1 MMMKPPVYIII
12 VSLSV
17 LLFTFSP
24 VIAQEQI
31 ARPDWHTKVGAQS
44 KPSATKEFFVNDY
57 GGKNDGSTLNTAAIQ
72 SAIDSCAKNGG
83 GIVRFQPG
91 SYLTGSIFI
100 KSNVHLHIDSGVTL
114 LGSQNIDDYNV
125 IDTRVAGIEMEWPA
139 ALINILNQENA
150 AISGNGLIHAQGK
163 PFWEQY
169 WRMRTEEYEPKGLR
183 WVVDYDARRPRTIL
197 VSDAK
202 NITLKDL
209 EIQQAGF
216 WTVQILYSTYVTV
229 DGLTI
234 NNNVGGHGPSTD
246 GIDID
251 SSSWILVQNTD
262 VDCNDDN
269 FCIKAGRDADGLR
282 VNRPSEYIVIRD
294 CFARRGGGLL
304 TLGSETSGSI
314 RHVYASNIQGSGT
327 KNCLNIKSAITR
339 GGTVEHIVLENVK
352 MDSVGVALQ
361 VNMNWN
367 PSYSYSKLPEGYNYE
382 DIPNHWKKLLQSV
395 EPAERGIPTFRNIT
409 MRNVHIKGA
418 NRAIN
423 VEGLPSS
430 WVEQITLQNVSIE
443 AKEAGKIRYSKNWD
457 IQDFQLQTKDGSA
470 IEKENTE
477 NISL

>member
-1 MMMKPPVYIII
+1 MMKPVHLIFLSVVVICF
-12 VSLSV
+12 SLSQAC
-17 LLFTFSP
+17 S
-24 VIAQEQI
+24 QEKF
-31 ARPDWHTKVGAQS
+31 PKDDWRTKVGAQS
-44 KPSATKEFFVNDY
+44 QPTKTKEFIVNRY
-57 GGKNDGSTLNTAAIQ
+57 GAKNDGITLNTKAIQ
-72 SAIDSCAKNGG
+72 SAIDACAEEGG

-91 SYLTGSIFI
+91 AYLTGSIFV
-100 KSNVHLHIDSGVTL
+100 KSNVHLCIDSGVTL
-114 LGSQNIDDYNV
+114 LGSQNIDDYKI
-125 IDTRVAGIEMEWPA
+125 IDTRVAGIEMAWPA
-139 ALINILNQENA
+139 ALINILDQENA
-150 AISGNGLIHAQGK
+150 AISGKGLIHAQGK

-183 WVVDYDARRPRTIL
+183 WIVDYDARRPRTIL
-197 VSDAK
+197 VSNAK

-229 DGLTI
+229 EGLTI
-234 NNNVGGHGPSTD
+234 NNNVDGHGPSTD

-262 VDCNDDN
+262 IDCNDDN

-282 VNRPSEYIVIRD
+282 VNRPAEYIVIRD

-367 PSYSYSKLPEGYNYE
+367 PTYSYSTLPEEYDYE
-382 DIPNHWKKLLQSV
+382 KIPLHWKKLLQPL
-395 EPAERGIPTFRNIT
+395 EPAERGIPTFRDIT

-418 NRAIN
+418 DRAIN

-430 WVEQITLQNVSIE
+430 WVEGISLQQVSIE

-457 IQDFQLQTKDGSA
+457 IQDFKLVSKDGSTIA
-470 IEKENTE
+470 KEHTTG
-477 NISL
+477 ISL

>member
-1 MMMKPPVYIII
+1 MMKPAHLIFLSVVVICF
-12 VSLSV
+12 SLSRACSQEK
-17 LLFTFSP
+17 FSK
-24 VIAQEQI
+24 E
-31 ARPDWHTKVGAQS
+31 DWRTRVGAQS
-44 KPSATKEFFVNDY
+44 QPTKTKEFIVNLY
-57 GGKNDGSTLNTAAIQ
+57 GGKDDGITLNTKAIQ
-72 SAIDSCAKNGG
+72 SAIDACAEEGG

-91 SYLTGSIFI
+91 AYLTGSIFV
-100 KSNVHLHIDSGVTL
+100 KSNVHLCIDSGVTL
-114 LGSQNIDDYNV
+114 LGSQNIDDYKV

-139 ALINILNQENA
+139 ALINILDQKNA
-150 AISGNGLIHAQGK
+150 AISGKGLIHAQGK

-169 WRMRTEEYEPKGLR
+169 WRMRIEEYEPKGLR
-183 WVVDYDARRPRTIL
+183 WIVDYDARRPRTIL

-216 WTVQILYSTYVTV
+216 WTVQILYSSYVTV

-234 NNNVGGHGPSTD
+234 NNNVDGHGPSTD

-262 VDCNDDN
+262 IDCNDDN

-282 VNRPSEYIVIRD
+282 VNRPAEYIVIRD

-339 GGTVEHIVLENVK
+339 GGTVEHIVLENIK

-367 PSYSYSKLPEGYNYE
+367 PAYSYSTLPEEYDYE
-382 DIPNHWKKLLQSV
+382 KIPLHWKKLLQPV
-395 EPAERGIPTFRNIT
+395 QPAERGIPTFRDIT

-418 NRAIN
+418 SRAIN

-430 WVEQITLQNVSIE
+430 WVEGITLQRVSIE
-443 AKEAGKIRYSKNWD
+443 AKEAGKIRYSKNWK
-457 IQDFQLQTKDGSA
+457 IQDFKLVSKDGLT
-470 IEKENTE
+470 ITKEHTTG
-477 NISL
+477 ISL

>member
-1 MMMKPPVYIII
+1 MMMKPPMYIII
-12 VSLSV
+12 LSLSV

-31 ARPDWHTKVGAQS
+31 APDWHTKVGAQS

-91 SYLTGSIFI
+91 SYLTGSIFV
-100 KSNVHLHIDSGVTL
+100 KSKVHLYIDSNVTL
-114 LGSQNIDDYNV
+114 LGSQIIDDYKV

-139 ALINILNQENA
+139 ALINILDQENA
-150 AISGNGLIHAQGK
+150 AISGKGLIHAQGK

-169 WRMRTEEYEPKGLR
+169 WRMRTDEYEPKGLR
-183 WVVDYDARRPRTIL
+183 WIVDYDARRPRTIL
-197 VSDAK
+197 VSNAK
-202 NITLKDL
+202 NITLTDL

-216 WTVQILYSTYVTV
+216 WTVQILYSSYVTV

-234 NNNVGGHGPSTD
+234 NNNVDGHGPSTD

-262 VDCNDDN
+262 IDCNDDN

-282 VNRPSEYIVIRD
+282 VNRPAEYIVIRN

-367 PSYSYSKLPEGYNYE
+367 PSYSYSKLPEGYNYD
-382 DIPNHWKKLLQSV
+382 DIPEHWKKLLASV
-395 EPAERGIPTFRNIT
+395 EPAERGIPIFRDIT
-409 MRNVHIKGA
+409 MRNVYIKGA

-430 WVEQITLQNVSIE
+430 WVERITLQNVSIE
-443 AKEAGKIRYSKNWD
+443 AKEAGKIRYSKNWSV
-457 IQDFQLQTKDGSA
+457 QDFKLQTEDSSIIK
-470 IEKENTE
+470 KQHTR
-477 NISL
+477 NIPL

>member
-1 MMMKPPVYIII
+1 MTKPAHLIFLSI
-12 VSLSV
+12 VVICFFLSR
-17 LLFTFSP
+17 
-24 VIAQEQI
+24 ACCQET
-31 ARPDWHTKVGAQS
+31 PFKEDWRTNVGAQS
-44 KPSATKEFFVNDY
+44 QPTKVKEFIVNHY
-57 GGKNDGSTLNTAAIQ
+57 GAKNDGITLNTNAIQ
-72 SAIDSCAKNGG
+72 SAIDACAEEGG
-83 GIVRFQPG
+83 GLVRFQPG
-91 SYLTGSIFI
+91 AYLTGSIFV
-100 KSNVHLHIDSGVTL
+100 KSNVHLYIDSGVTL
-114 LGSQNIDDYNV
+114 LGSQNIDDYKV

-139 ALINILNQENA
+139 ALINILDQENA

-183 WVVDYDARRPRTIL
+183 WIVDYDARRPRTIL

-234 NNNVGGHGPSTD
+234 NNNVDGHGPSTD

-269 FCIKAGRDADGLR
+269 FCIKSGRDADGLR
-282 VNRPSEYIVIRD
+282 VNRPAEYIVIRD
-294 CFARRGGGLL
+294 CVARRGGGLL
-304 TLGSETSGSI
+304 TLGSETSGGI
-314 RHVYASNIQGSGT
+314 RHVYASNIRGSGT
-327 KNCLNIKSAITR
+327 KNCLNIKSAVTR
-339 GGTVEHIVLENVK
+339 GGTVEHIMLENIK

-367 PSYSYSKLPEGYNYE
+367 PSYSYSKLPEEYNYE
-382 DIPNHWKKLLQSV
+382 DIPNHWKKLLQPV

-409 MRNVHIKGA
+409 MRNVCIKGA

-430 WVEQITLQNVSIE
+430 WVEDITLQHVFIE
-443 AKEAGKIRYSKNWD
+443 AQEAGKISYSKNWNVL
-457 IQDFQLQTKDGSA
+457 DFKLQAKDRSI
-470 IEKENTE
+470 IEKENTA
-477 NISL
+477 NIPL

>member
-1 MMMKPPVYIII
+1 MMKPPVYIIALFVL
-12 VSLSV
+12 VSLFSFSSV
-17 LLFTFSP
+17 LG
-24 VIAQEQI
+24 QEQI
-31 ARPDWHTKVGAQS
+31 TPPDWHTKVGAQS

-57 GGKNDGSTLNTAAIQ
+57 GGINDGSTLNTAAIQ
-72 SAIDSCAKNGG
+72 SAIDACAKAGG

-91 SYLTGSIFI
+91 SYLTGSIFV
-100 KSNVHLHIDSGVTL
+100 KSNVHLCIDSNVTL
-114 LGSQNIDDYNV
+114 LGSQDITDYKV

-139 ALINILNQENA
+139 ALINILDQESA
-150 AISGNGLIHAQGK
+150 AISGKGLIHAQGK

-169 WRMRTEEYEPKGLR
+169 WRMRTDEYEPKGLR
-183 WVVDYDARRPRTIL
+183 WIVDYDARRPRTIL
-197 VSDAK
+197 VSNAK
-202 NITLKDL
+202 NITLTDL
-209 EIQQAGF
+209 DIQQAGF
-216 WTVQILYSTYVTV
+216 WTVQILYSSYVTV

-234 NNNVGGHGPSTD
+234 NNNVDGHGPSTD

-282 VNRPSEYIVIRD
+282 VNRPAEYIVIRD

-327 KNCLNIKSAITR
+327 KNCLNIKSAVTR
-339 GGTVEHIVLENVK
+339 GGTVEHIVLENVE

-367 PSYSYSKLPEGYNYE
+367 PSYSYSKLPDGYDY
-382 DIPNHWKKLLQSV
+382 DSIPEHWKTLLQPV
-395 EPAERGIPTFRNIT
+395 EPAERGIPIFRDIT

-418 NRAIN
+418 KRAIN
-423 VEGLPSS
+423 VEGLSSS
-430 WVEQITLQNVSIE
+430 WVEGITLQNVSIE
-443 AKEAGKIRYSKNWD
+443 ALEAGKIRYSKNWD
-457 IQDFQLQTKDGSA
+457 VQDFNLQTKDGSF